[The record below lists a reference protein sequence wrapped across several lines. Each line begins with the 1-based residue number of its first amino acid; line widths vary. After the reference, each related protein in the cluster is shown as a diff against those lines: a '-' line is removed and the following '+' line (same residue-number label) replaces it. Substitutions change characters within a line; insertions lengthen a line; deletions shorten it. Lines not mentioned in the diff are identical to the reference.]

1 MFSRLRSA
9 KALSMAAVLVAL
21 ASGAAKA
28 DADAAS
34 DYPNR
39 PVRIVVGYQAG
50 GPTDVVA
57 RLLAKQL
64 QTTLGQPFVVDN
76 RPGAGSNIASDQ
88 VAGAKADGYT
98 LLFAAAP
105 IASNGFIYKNLKW
118 DIRKSF
124 EPISQVMSA
133 PAILAVSPTLPVHTL
148 AELIA
153 LAKKQ
158 PGKLSFAS
166 TGNGGTQHLAGEM
179 LMQQAGVNMIH
190 VPYKGASSVIT
201 DLIAGN
207 VSMAFMTSVSAMPYL
222 KAGQVRPI
230 AVTAPKRLALLPG
243 VPTMAEGGLPGL
255 EVDSWSGLFAPAGT
269 PRPIIEKLQ
278 QAVIK
283 AVGTAEMR
291 DNLQPQGAVLVGN
304 TSREFKAYIDK
315 DVEHMAKLFKTV
327 KVTLD

>member
-1 MFSRLRSA
+1 MFARLSRA
-9 KALSMAAVLVAL
+9 KALSL
-21 ASGAAKA
+21 ASLLLALGSGNANAEAAT
-28 DADAAS
+28 

-39 PVRIVVGYQAG
+39 PVRVVVGYQAG

-64 QTTLGQPFVVDN
+64 QTTLGQPFVVEN
-76 RPGAGSNIASDQ
+76 KPGAGSNIASDQ

-118 DIRKSF
+118 DVRKSF

-148 AELIA
+148 ADLIA
-153 LAKKQ
+153 LAKQQ

-179 LMQQAGVNMIH
+179 LKQQAGVNMIH
-190 VPYKGASSVIT
+190 VPYKGASGVIT

-222 KAGQVRPI
+222 RAGQIRPI
-230 AVTAPKRLALLPG
+230 AVTAPKRLALLPS
-243 VPTMAEGGLPGL
+243 VPTMAEVGMAGL
-255 EVDSWSGLFAPAGT
+255 EVDSWSGLFTPAGT

-278 QAVIK
+278 QAVVK
-283 AVGTAEMR
+283 AVGTSEMR

-304 TSREFKAYIDK
+304 TSSEFKAYIDK
-315 DVEHMAKLFKTV
+315 DVEHMARLFKTV

>member
-1 MFSRLRSA
+1 MFARLGSA
-9 KALSMAAVLVAL
+9 AALSLAPLLLAL
-21 ASGAAKA
+21 GSGSAN
-28 DADAAS
+28 ADAAS

-39 PVRIVVGYQAG
+39 PVRVVVGYQAG

-64 QTTLGQPFVVDN
+64 QATLGQPFVVEN
-76 RPGAGSNIASDQ
+76 KPGAGSNIASDQ

-105 IASNGFIYKNLKW
+105 IASNGFVYKNLKW
-118 DIRKSF
+118 DVRKSF

-133 PAILAVSPTLPVHTL
+133 PAILAVSPTLPVHTV

-153 LAKKQ
+153 LARKQ

-166 TGNGGTQHLAGEM
+166 TGNGGTQHLAAEM
-179 LMQQAGVNMIH
+179 LKQQAGINMIH

-222 KAGQVRPI
+222 KAGQIRPI
-230 AVTAPKRLALLPG
+230 AVTAPKRLALLPN
-243 VPTMAEGGLPGL
+243 VPTMAEGGVPGL

-283 AVGTAEMR
+283 AVGTTEMR

-304 TSREFKAYIDK
+304 TSSEFKAYIDK
-315 DVEHMAKLFKTV
+315 DVEHMAKTFKTV

>member
-1 MFSRLRSA
+1 MFARFSGA
-9 KALSMAAVLVAL
+9 TALSLAALLLAL
-21 ASGAAKA
+21 GSGSAN
-28 DADAAS
+28 ADAAA

-39 PVRIVVGYQAG
+39 PVRVVVGYQAG

-64 QTTLGQPFVVDN
+64 QATLGQPFVVEN

-88 VAGAKADGYT
+88 VAGARADGYT

-105 IASNGFIYKNLKW
+105 IASNGFVYKNLKW
-118 DIRKSF
+118 DVRKSF

-148 AELIA
+148 ADLIA
-153 LAKKQ
+153 LARKQ

-179 LMQQAGVNMIH
+179 LRQQAGINMIH

-222 KAGQVRPI
+222 KAGQVRPV
-230 AVTAPKRLALLPG
+230 AVTAAKRLALLPN
-243 VPTMAEGGLPGL
+243 VPTMAESGMAGL
-255 EVDSWSGLFAPAGT
+255 EVDSWSGLFAPTGT

-291 DNLQPQGAVLVGN
+291 DSLQPQGAVLVGN
-304 TSREFKAYIDK
+304 TSSEFKAYIDK
-315 DVEHMAKLFKTV
+315 DVEHMARTFKTV

>member
-1 MFSRLRSA
+1 MFSKLSSA
-9 KALSMAAVLVAL
+9 AAFSLVPLLL
-21 ASGAAKA
+21 AVGSGSASA
-28 DADAAS
+28 DLAS

-39 PVRIVVGYQAG
+39 PVRVVVGYQAG

-57 RLLAKQL
+57 RLLATQL
-64 QTTLGQPFVVDN
+64 QTTFGQPFVVEN
-76 RPGAGSNIASDQ
+76 KPGAGSNIASDH

-105 IASNGFIYKNLKW
+105 IASNGFVYKNLKW
-118 DIRKSF
+118 DVRKSF
-124 EPISQVMSA
+124 APISQVMSA

-148 AELIA
+148 ADLIA
-153 LAKKQ
+153 LARKQ

-179 LMQQAGVNMIH
+179 LKQQAGINMIH

-222 KAGQVRPI
+222 KAGQIRPI
-230 AVTAPKRLALLPG
+230 AVTAPKRLTLLPN
-243 VPTMAEGGLPGL
+243 VPTMAEGGVPGL

-283 AVGTAEMR
+283 AVATAEMR

-304 TSREFKAYIDK
+304 TSSEFKAYIDK
-315 DVEHMAKLFKTV
+315 DVEHMARLFQTV

>member
-1 MFSRLRSA
+1 MFARLSRA
-9 KALSMAAVLVAL
+9 PALSL
-21 ASGAAKA
+21 ASLVLALGSGGASA
-28 DADAAS
+28 DPAS
-34 DYPNR
+34 EYPNR
-39 PVRIVVGYQAG
+39 PVRVVVGYQAG

-64 QTTLGQPFVVDN
+64 QTTFGQPFVVEN
-76 RPGAGSNIASDQ
+76 KPGAGSNIASDQ

-105 IASNGFIYKNLKW
+105 IASNGFVYKNLKW
-118 DIRKSF
+118 DVRKSF

-133 PAILAVSPTLPVHTL
+133 PAILAVSPTLPVHTV

-166 TGNGGTQHLAGEM
+166 TGTGGTQHLAGEM
-179 LMQQAGVNMIH
+179 LKQHAGINMIH
-190 VPYKGASSVIT
+190 VPYKGASGVIT

-222 KAGQVRPI
+222 KAGQFRPI
-230 AVTAPKRLALLPG
+230 AVTAPKRLALLPN
-243 VPTMAEGGLPGL
+243 VPTMAEAGVPGL

-269 PRPIIEKLQ
+269 PRPIVEKLQ

-283 AVGTAEMR
+283 AVGTTEMR

-304 TSREFKAYIDK
+304 TSSEFKAYIDK
-315 DVEHMAKLFKTV
+315 DVEHMAKTFKTV

>member
-1 MFSRLRSA
+1 MKCVSA
-9 KALSMAAVLVAL
+9 FKILAPIALSLIHGMA
-21 ASGAAKA
+21 SA
-28 DADAAS
+28 DAVS

-57 RLLAKQL
+57 RLLAKQM
-64 QTTLGQPFVVDN
+64 QMTLGQSFVVEN
-76 RPGAGSNIASDQ
+76 KPGAGSNIATDQ
-88 VAGAKADGYT
+88 VASAKPDGYT

-118 DIRKSF
+118 DVKKSF

-133 PAILAVSPTLPVHTL
+133 PAILAVSPTLPVHNL

-153 LAKKQ
+153 LAKKE

-179 LMQQAGVNMIH
+179 LKQQAGINMIH
-190 VPYKGASSVIT
+190 VPYKGASGVLT

-207 VSMAFMTSVSAMPYL
+207 VSIAFMTSVSAMQYL
-222 KAGQVRPI
+222 KSGQVRPI
-230 AVTAPKRLALLPG
+230 AVAAPKRLPLLPS
-243 VPTMAEGGLPGL
+243 VPTMAEARLPGFD
-255 EVDSWSGLFAPAGT
+255 VDSWSGLFAPAGT

-278 QAVIK
+278 QAAIK
-283 AVGTAEMR
+283 AAGSAELR
-291 DNLQPQGAVLVGN
+291 DNLQPQGAIVVGN
-304 TSREFKAYIDK
+304 TSDEFKAYINK
-315 DVEHMAKLFKTV
+315 DVEHMSKLFKTV
-327 KVTLD
+327 KVTLE

>member
-1 MFSRLRSA
+1 MLALGSGGASA
-9 KALSMAAVLVAL
+9 DP
-21 ASGAAKA
+21 ASE
-28 DADAAS
+28 
-34 DYPNR
+34 YPNR
-39 PVRIVVGYQAG
+39 PVRVVVGYQAG

-64 QTTLGQPFVVDN
+64 QTTFGQPFVVEN
-76 RPGAGSNIASDQ
+76 KPGAGSNIASDQ

-105 IASNGFIYKNLKW
+105 IASNGFVYKNLKW
-118 DIRKSF
+118 DVRKSF

-133 PAILAVSPTLPVHTL
+133 PAILAVSPTLPVHTV

-166 TGNGGTQHLAGEM
+166 TGTGGTQHLAGEM
-179 LMQQAGVNMIH
+179 LKQHAGINMIH
-190 VPYKGASSVIT
+190 VPYKGASGVIT

-222 KAGQVRPI
+222 KAGQFRPI
-230 AVTAPKRLALLPG
+230 AVTAPKRLALLPN
-243 VPTMAEGGLPGL
+243 VPTMAEAGVPGL

-269 PRPIIEKLQ
+269 PRPIVEKLQ

-283 AVGTAEMR
+283 AVGTTEMR

-304 TSREFKAYIDK
+304 TSSEFKAYIDK
-315 DVEHMAKLFKTV
+315 DVEHMAKTFKTV

>member
-1 MFSRLRSA
+1 MFAKLSSA
-9 KALSMAAVLVAL
+9 AAFSLVPLLL
-21 ASGAAKA
+21 AVGSGSASA
-28 DADAAS
+28 DPAS

-39 PVRIVVGYQAG
+39 PVRVVVGYQAG

-64 QTTLGQPFVVDN
+64 QTTFGQPFVVEN
-76 RPGAGSNIASDQ
+76 KPGAGSNIASDH

-105 IASNGFIYKNLKW
+105 IASNGFVYKNLKW
-118 DIRKSF
+118 DVRKSF
-124 EPISQVMSA
+124 APISQVMSA
-133 PAILAVSPTLPVHTL
+133 PAILAVSPTLPVHTM
-148 AELIA
+148 ADLIA
-153 LAKKQ
+153 LARKQ

-179 LMQQAGVNMIH
+179 LKQQAGINMIH

-222 KAGQVRPI
+222 KAGQIRPI
-230 AVTAPKRLALLPG
+230 AVTAPKRLTLLPN
-243 VPTMAEGGLPGL
+243 VPTMAEGGVPGL

-283 AVGTAEMR
+283 AVATAEMR

-304 TSREFKAYIDK
+304 TSSEFKAYIDK
-315 DVEHMAKLFKTV
+315 DVEHMARLFQTV